1 MILADVRSTLTR
13 RDVAFALALLA
24 QQGTEA
30 RERGEHELREQGL
43 DALLDDPALLPAM
56 VNTPRGREASL
67 PLFCYVLVRHALL
80 QAGETDRVLAD
91 YAASILLHFGL
102 RDRAQRIHAADDETY
117 DTLAA
122 LLEDA
127 ERAEPR
133 RAFLVR
139 AHLGN
144 YALWM
149 SGLFPDRIEQR
160 QHRRG
165 GPTLAYFE
173 AMGRRGFQMAAEHRL
188 ASEHG
193 VALLFAL
200 AAERFPLLRVT
211 LNRISDT
218 LLFPNH
224 HTPERLMRQVRD
236 DVRWKRAG

>member
-1 MILADVRSTLTR
+1 MILADVRATLSR
-13 RDVAFALALLA
+13 QDVALALSLLE

-30 RERGEHELREQGL
+30 RARGEHELREQGL

-56 VNTPRGREASL
+56 LNTPRGREASL

-80 QAGETDRVLAD
+80 QAGERDRVLAD
-91 YAASILLHFGL
+91 YAASVVLHFGL
-102 RDRAQRIHAADDETY
+102 RDRARRIHDADDQTY
-117 DTLAA
+117 DTLSA

-127 ERAEPR
+127 ERSEPR

-149 SGLFPDRIEQR
+149 SGMFPDRIVER
-160 QHRRG
+160 QYRRG
-165 GPTLAYFE
+165 GPTLEYFE
-173 AMGRRGFQMAAEHRL
+173 TMGRRGFQMAAEHRL
-188 ASEHG
+188 ADEHG

-200 AAERFPLLRVT
+200 AAERFPVLRVM
-211 LNRISDT
+211 LNRISDA

-224 HTPERLMRQVRD
+224 HTPERLMRQVQD
-236 DVRWKRAG
+236 EARWMRAG